1 MDVDPADASAP
12 EAGSSDQGHHLSML
26 GHAGCAQG
34 AKVREYFGA
43 RGDGAEGDFSED
55 ERVDHDLVSFEKLLE
70 AWVAAAPVVDPDG
83 RVRED
88 DHAPRL
94 LPGLRRDVG
103 ARLGMEPPRAA
114 SRRAASRVMR
124 ASSPART
131 RAVISWMPDSSR
143 ARSSRA
149 SSRISVVLICI

>member
-1 MDVDPADASAP
+1 MDVDPADAPAR
-12 EAGSSDQGHHLSML
+12 EAGVINQRHHLSVL
-26 GHAGCAQG
+26 SHAGSAKG
-34 AKVREYFGA
+34 AKVREHLGP

-55 ERVDHDLVSFEKLLE
+55 EGVDHDLVRFEKLLE

-94 LPGLRRDVG
+94 LPGLRRGVA

-131 RAVISWMPDSSR
+131 RAVFSWMPDSSR
-143 ARSSRA
+143 ARSSRP